1 MTKPG
6 FWDDTFEQI
15 VELGQSTVKQGAKA
29 VSQTFSPIKLFER
42 AAGKSQNPH
51 DKGKEQLDEAK
62 KKSNSSTPLDFEK
75 LQEKYQDQDKSKMES
90 LRNRLFHIVKQG
102 EEKVLEQKK
111 ADEKQKVQKEE
122 YEKEQKKQQNIQQE
136 QAQQA
141 FDEPR
146 GKVRQS
152 IFSRKK
158 VAKRQQ
164 TEVRPSAGKQ

>member
-111 ADEKQKVQKEE
+111 
-122 YEKEQKKQQNIQQE
+122 QQNIQQE